1 MLLKVVSNLPIPII
15 SSKIAYISKK
25 GDCLDGNLSKS
36 GEQQLPVAIL
46 MIGEKNM
53 DIKKKN
59 QIYLGVFCCIIG
71 AFASAVIWLFLKAVA
86 VGTTF
91 LWEWLPDRI
100 HLPFYSVLICTAGG
114 MLIGIFRKMYG
125 DYPEDLAVVMGKV
138 KKEKHYEYKKMPAML
153 IAAFLPLILGGSI
166 GPEAGMTGII
176 VGLCYWAGDNLK
188 FARENAKE
196 YSEVGIA
203 VTLSLLFH
211 SPLFGI
217 FSVEEENK
225 EKEIIEPA
233 KTSKMLLYGLALA
246 AGTGV
251 YLLLS
256 DLFGAAMEGFPS
268 FPVQELERI
277 DYLMIFVYILC
288 GCILARFYHFIHE
301 KSHSIAEKIPPVLR
315 ESLGGFC
322 LGAVGLAVPA
332 VMFSGE
338 AQMEVLMEHHLSY
351 LPLWMIGAAFLKV
364 MLTNLC
370 IQFGLKGGHF
380 FPVIFAGACLGY
392 GIAGFV
398 FPGDSGHVVLAAA
411 VTTAA
416 LLGGIMKKPLAVTVL
431 LFLCFPIKMFIWIFV
446 SAAIGSKAA

>member
-1 MLLKVVSNLPIPII
+1 
-15 SSKIAYISKK
+15 
-25 GDCLDGNLSKS
+25 
-36 GEQQLPVAIL
+36 
-46 MIGEKNM
+46 M
-53 DIKKKN
+53 DIRRKN
-59 QIYLGVFCCIIG
+59 QIYLGIFCCIIG

-86 VGTTF
+86 VGTAF
-91 LWEWLPDRI
+91 LWEWLPGRI
-100 HLPFYSVLICTAGG
+100 SLPFYSILICTAGG
-114 MLIGIFRKMYG
+114 ILIGICRKRYG
-125 DYPEDLAVVMGKV
+125 DYPEDLTVVLGRV
-138 KKEKHYEYKKMPAML
+138 KKEKFYEYKKMPVML
-153 IAAFLPLILGGSI
+153 LAAFLPLVLGSSI

-188 FARENAKE
+188 FARENARE

-225 EKEIIEPA
+225 EKEITESV
-233 KTSKMLLYGLALA
+233 KSSKILLYGLALA

-251 YLLLS
+251 YILLS

-268 FPVQELERI
+268 FPVQQLERI

-288 GCILARFYHFIHE
+288 GCILAGFYHLVHR
-301 KSHSIAEKIPPVLR
+301 KSKNLAGKIPPVLR
-315 ESLGGFC
+315 EGIGGLC
-322 LGAVGLAVPA
+322 LGAAGLAVPA

-338 AQMEVLMEHHLSY
+338 TQMGVLMEHHLGY
-351 LPLWMIGAAFLKV
+351 HPLWLIGVAFLKIF
-364 MLTNLC
+364 LTNLC

-380 FPVIFAGACLGY
+380 FPVIFAGVCLGY
-392 GIAGFV
+392 GIAGAV
-398 FPGDSGHVVLAAA
+398 FPGSTGHVVLAAA

-431 LFLCFPIKMFIWIFV
+431 LFLCFPVKMFVWIFV
-446 SAAIGSKAA
+446 SAAIGSKVIPD